1 VIGFGTN
8 RGANE
13 DAVLLKRMQGGDE
26 EAFVTLYRRFQGPVY
41 RFALRMCGSETT
53 AEDVTQ
59 EVFLGLIRGLGAF
72 DPGRGTLGAY
82 LYGAARRQVFRQLG
96 ANPNEV
102 PLEESDDGP
111 VVASAAPSAL
121 AGLERREAV
130 ERVRQALAA
139 IPAHYR
145 EAVVLCDL
153 EEMPYAEA
161 AAILGCA
168 VGTVRSRL
176 NRARAMLLERLSAE
190 RAVA

>member
-1 VIGFGTN
+1 MIGSSSSKAA
-8 RGANE
+8 RE

-41 RFALRMCGSETT
+41 RFALRMCGTEAT

-59 EVFLGLIRGLGAF
+59 EVFLGLIRGLGNF
-72 DPGRGTLGAY
+72 DPNRGTLGSY
-82 LYGAARRQVFRQLG
+82 LYGAARRQVFRYLG
-96 ANPNEV
+96 ANPHEE
-102 PLEESDDGP
+102 PLDDFADGP
-111 VVASAAPSAL
+111 VVASGAPAVWE
-121 AGLERREAV
+121 ALERREMV
-130 ERVRQALAA
+130 ERIRQALAA

-153 EEMPYAEA
+153 EEMPYLEA
-161 AAILGCA
+161 ASILGCP

-176 NRARAMLLERLSAE
+176 NRARAMLLERLNVE